1 MAPRLPQRG
10 HLGGVVRPGSPYRS
24 DGGEGPTFPNRTPN
38 ADYYSNTSY
47 EKLPK
52 AERKVWAGKAKA
64 DMGNPFV
71 AASVLPGMAIKGM
84 HAAISDALGGRK
96 DLVYKKGTT
105 PSKRETGK

>member
-1 MAPRLPQRG
+1 MAPRLPKRG

-24 DGGEGPTFPNRTPN
+24 DGGQGPTFPRPDYISDTP
-38 ADYYSNTSY
+38 Y
-47 EKLPK
+47 ERLPK
-52 AERKVWAGKAKA
+52 AERKVWAGRVRNDINSFPPLAFTA
-64 DMGNPFV
+64 GF
-71 AASVLPGMAIKGM
+71 GMAIKGM